1 MRSKYLREFG
11 ERLLKD
17 IKYKTELHYLSFSID
32 ETTDKLSRHPVI
44 TNARINYPFENISLN
59 LQFIEICNNITIM
72 NCFYDIKFDEM
83 FMDVIVTVQD
93 I

>member
-32 ETTDKLSRHPVI
+32 EITDKLS
-44 TNARINYPFENISLN
+44 NIL
-59 LQFIEICNNITIM
+59 
-72 NCFYDIKFDEM
+72 
-83 FMDVIVTVQD
+83 
-93 I
+93 